1 MSENQKSETE
11 LEEKLVRIL
20 AIGSS
25 RTSHP
30 GDEFLAKLR
39 DESTQAF
46 LDATPSPTITPKR
59 RQSMLLIRS
68 LAGLALTGLAGLALL
83 WLLPPRPSS
92 FLHQA
97 VEKLANAESYRVKMV
112 VHDAE
117 HQAVGK
123 PQLGLRLALAGNRE
137 VFSDGEIA
145 LEIDE
150 TENRASSL
158 DSTSSDEALAC
169 LLLARILKS
178 ETQSLLSAKPQTTET
193 TEGKSQLVYFTKTD
207 LAGESIDVKWTLDAA
222 TKLLHSFTFSHPA
235 PGNPPP
241 FAQFFIQ
248 AVNEP
253 IDDAQI
259 KVSETLTEDGRIG
272 KIADAQGM
280 ASLRPKAFTRW
291 TPICAPGSILKPG
304 DWVRTDL
311 RGANA
316 LAVQLVPETSL
327 ILGPGTLI
335 ELLTPTRIQVLT
347 GELEIA
353 ATAENP
359 IEVVGPDGGK
369 LTLQETQRFRTR
381 NEKLVKIEQEPLWL
395 QGFKGTTP
403 RETLGS
409 LVAKVDGRN
418 VPLHVGYHKVMVE
431 IRDQI
436 ARTTI
441 EESFVNNTNG
451 VLEGQFHFPLPQ
463 DASISGFGMWVGD
476 QLVEADI
483 VEKQRAREIYE
494 TILREKRDPGLLEWT
509 GGNIFKARVYPIPA
523 RSEKRIKIVY
533 TQVLPR
539 EGASYRYGYALQSEL
554 LRQHPLR
561 ELSLNVT
568 VHSAVPLKGVTCP
581 THPSRTQLTQHSAR
595 VEFSAQEYSPAR
607 DFEVL
612 VKVDSQ
618 SDGVTMIPHRR
629 GDDGYFMFLLQPP
642 AEGGLWQRDVLPNG
656 DPLKL
661 LVLADTSAS
670 MDRGSRR
677 MQDEVLAALLGSL
690 GPRDSFNLAACDVDC
705 VWAFEKAASAE
716 MKNVESARTFLAP
729 RRSLGWT
736 DLDQAFSS
744 AVQKC
749 DGPTH
754 VIYLGDGILTTGD
767 ADGNALAKRLVQLG
781 QNKTCTFHS
790 IAVSSSYEP
799 VVMRA
804 IGSVGGGSFR
814 NISGEKGP
822 GQTAKDLLAE
832 ISRPALR
839 NASIQFQGVRTARVY
854 PAALAN
860 LPAGTQQIVLGR
872 YLPEGADQKG
882 EVIVSGTLDGK
893 PVSYRSQVA
902 LKDAEHGNS
911 FVPRLWARMYLD
923 ELLAQ
928 GSSQTIQDEIIS
940 LSEEFHI
947 MTPYTSLLVLE
958 SDADRE
964 RFKVKR
970 RFQMRDGE
978 RFFADAR
985 DKANYEL
992 VQQQMRLA
1000 GNWRIGLQRRV
1011 LAQLAGMGRSS
1022 EIFTAANNYQ
1032 IDLISDTYSGH
1043 DRRLASNGGID
1054 LLFSG
1059 TGGLGGGSGF
1069 GDEYSSGLG
1078 RLVRNGRDSDF
1089 WSFGSPALGDDEAA
1103 GNRELFG
1110 QEIDSRFI
1118 SPSHLDTRLGA
1129 SLDIQDVE
1137 ESGITYDDQVELEV
1151 DGNMIDGMDSL
1162 NAFVQLDGGIEYGI
1176 SRRGIVALSDG
1187 PAEGFL
1193 KQIRGERGTYGLRSR
1208 SKARISYLEKRE
1220 HLSRQTLSPSSPLFP
1235 ISLSPPRRKPK
1246 TSAQLLVKHTP
1257 EVQELAKSLE
1267 REESIRAL
1275 TGGIE
1280 IQRDEE
1286 SFDPRFGE
1294 VVGKNGLRSLF
1305 SAKSGWL
1312 MASEPEGSAGEVQWC
1327 NQLQRGVWSPAY
1339 ELVLVRKAKKEEQTI
1354 WPHPLEELTLTELLA
1369 GYDAANVVIERPAEG
1384 QVLVIATSEPDEEED
1399 PVQTRVLIDTR
1410 RKVIL
1415 AAENRLSGKT
1425 ISTRKFSDHVE
1436 VAGRFWPGQEEWLD
1450 GEGRRQSLTKIT
1462 IKSHNV
1468 DEFNARMKAELA
1480 GLESSLS
1487 LTLPLPTLTA
1497 AKQAPLKLGRIR
1509 VEDHLVLLLHFAAS
1523 QQWEQVHEQLKQCEL
1538 LAPGKNWTAWL
1549 RLYVLSL
1556 SRRGEEEKKHLAQ
1569 MAKRLATNPRAG
1581 EWTLAMNLLEYGN
1594 SSLATQEQFILLQTL
1609 QPVFERAPAYLER
1622 KKDYDQRRWGYLESL
1637 RRVPEAETLRRDLA
1651 TRYPRDLPLQQQF
1664 SSWLGG
1670 RGEMEQAKAWI
1681 EMTIGNN
1688 DAKWTPDEINSLHL
1702 TYLSLLENQGRY
1714 ADQLAYLEP
1723 IMAKNP
1729 DEGVFY
1735 TMYLKALIFAGL
1747 DQDADKLAAEW
1758 LRGEFGGMPEDAVTG
1773 HRLHAAVYVS
1783 RNDLHPLSS
1792 RQYPIAWHQ
1801 PLADLVLRLVTNKA
1815 QAAQSSVSAIMQDS
1829 QFRSSEAY
1837 RELSQQ
1843 LAKRLQAEA
1852 ATLSPRAL
1860 QRLLNWTR
1868 NSQHGLTQDDWKKIA
1883 SAIIPRWEAEKKRQ
1897 QKARLDDI
1905 LRNIFQE
1912 TGVEARIAYHRLRVE
1927 KADDD
1932 SRPNAIRQLL
1942 GELLEQPWT
1951 KELEVET
1958 LGLIP
1963 KIGSS
1968 DLQEARLMQQLE
1980 QLHHWTDKM
1989 TESHLAFLEG
1999 QIEKRETLTRQ
2010 KLAEMR
2016 KENQV
2021 LVQTSLADRLAA
2033 VAKERQD
2040 ELGKWMLLESLYQEA
2055 RLGRALPKVTESC
2068 WKLLDESL
2076 ARGIEQP
2083 PAEDLRD
2090 EEDLEVET
2098 LREMLRIALQSRL
2111 VTTHVSLA
2119 TGKDAASQDVQ
2130 RLLALCD
2137 DRIALSDK
2145 QRDNENPPA
2154 DLDWRQIKHDLLIA
2168 RDRPQDLAKELAKWV
2183 AQGDAQH
2190 HWQKS
2195 LAYLQAELGKLD
2207 EAIKMMAGL
2216 EALGELGPA
2225 DYRSL
2230 AAWYQTT
2237 KQDAQNAQAKVAL
2250 YKTMDDYQLRS
2261 YLQQRGQDAPEVNP
2275 DDLLAF
2281 EAYFTKATYPQEGL
2295 PALTAYYHST
2305 RDFRLLA
2312 GLPDAVIGHS
2322 SGQVFPFL
2330 GQMGSLLNEI
2340 RDEATADEIV
2350 QRVAAVRQQAK
2361 SPTDLRALDLLEML
2375 VERRAAQVQNQ
2386 AGPHLQAALVALL
2399 RAEKR
2404 ELPPGEAIPFVEM
2417 LADVDF
2423 VEQPELAREQLRIVS
2438 ALHGMAEKGSSDRLG
2453 MADWISTIHWR
2464 HSRSTEAVDVLE
2476 AGCEEFRAAAA
2487 GKYTDQLQ
2495 PYFFILIGR
2504 LQQLEQFARA
2514 EQFLLDEMP
2523 RVSNPLQI
2531 HPLQVRLFELYENAL
2546 ESGGATS
2553 LGKEE
2558 KLYRAAGEMLLDKV
2572 TSAQDQFQRLEWNSR
2587 LCRLFQVAHTRKIA
2601 AASTD
2606 LQAYA
2611 FTIFPAL
2618 ANKQITNHQ
2627 SLVQTTGNIVRE
2639 VLGSR
2644 AGLEF
2649 YIERMEKQPVWLA
2662 RQEGNGWNEY
2672 HDRLSQYRDETKEL
2686 GALEPRLLKIV
2697 VAEIKRDMETH
2708 SSRSREIYHNDYS
2721 RFWKEKRDEFA
2732 RVAEEVLAER
2742 RDDANTIEYI
2752 AQYLNNGLDLPD
2764 RAIEIL
2770 LDAGRRKVLSTSGK
2784 QFLVAILFQQNRY
2797 GEAIAV
2803 LEPLV
2808 NTQPEVLDWRIS
2820 LMSAYFHTKQPQALR
2835 RLLEETHRL
2844 FHEKNRAND
2853 GMLATLAESCLENE
2867 LFEQSVQY
2875 FEEAV
2880 KVRTDAQGGR
2890 TMGDSTLADYFQK
2903 QAAAYAGLKNTAAA
2917 VDKAAAAIVIWPAG
2931 NDQRRDAL
2939 DSLLNVLR
2947 QSPNLDAY
2955 VVELDKETAELGQ
2968 DKPILRKSLG
2978 LVYQEREKFA
2988 QAVVQYRL
2996 AVELAPDDAEIHE
3009 KLIAS
3014 LDAVGDRAGAL
3025 AQTIAS
3031 LELSRR
3037 NLDLWEKLADRFTA
3051 MKEPVEAE
3059 RANTSL
3065 VEVAPQETEGH
3076 ARLAEIRQ
3084 RQDRWDEAIHHWQQV
3099 ARLRKL
3105 EPTGLLKLAPA
3116 LLHQKRLQE
3125 FDDTLHKLEATPW
3138 PDRFN
3143 EELQKAL
3150 PPLRSERQKV
3160 KAE

>member
-1 MSENQKSETE
+1 M
-11 LEEKLVRIL
+11 
-20 AIGSS
+20 
-25 RTSHP
+25 
-30 GDEFLAKLR
+30 
-39 DESTQAF
+39 
-46 LDATPSPTITPKR
+46 
-59 RQSMLLIRS
+59 
-68 LAGLALTGLAGLALL
+68 
-83 WLLPPRPSS
+83 
-92 FLHQA
+92 
-97 VEKLANAESYRVKMV
+97 
-112 VHDAE
+112 
-117 HQAVGK
+117 
-123 PQLGLRLALAGNRE
+123 
-137 VFSDGEIA
+137 
-145 LEIDE
+145 
-150 TENRASSL
+150 
-158 DSTSSDEALAC
+158 
-169 LLLARILKS
+169 
-178 ETQSLLSAKPQTTET
+178 
-193 TEGKSQLVYFTKTD
+193 
-207 LAGESIDVKWTLDAA
+207 
-222 TKLLHSFTFSHPA
+222 
-235 PGNPPP
+235 
-241 FAQFFIQ
+241 
-248 AVNEP
+248 
-253 IDDAQI
+253 
-259 KVSETLTEDGRIG
+259 
-272 KIADAQGM
+272 
-280 ASLRPKAFTRW
+280 
-291 TPICAPGSILKPG
+291 
-304 DWVRTDL
+304 
-311 RGANA
+311 
-316 LAVQLVPETSL
+316 
-327 ILGPGTLI
+327 
-335 ELLTPTRIQVLT
+335 
-347 GELEIA
+347 
-353 ATAENP
+353 
-359 IEVVGPDGGK
+359 
-369 LTLQETQRFRTR
+369 
-381 NEKLVKIEQEPLWL
+381 
-395 QGFKGTTP
+395 
-403 RETLGS
+403 
-409 LVAKVDGRN
+409 
-418 VPLHVGYHKVMVE
+418 PLHVGYHKVTVE

-568 VHSAVPLKGVTCP
+568 VHSAAPLKGVTCP
-581 THPSRTQLTQHSAR
+581 THPSRTQFTQHSAR
-595 VEFSAQEYSPAR
+595 VEFSAQEYSPTR

-618 SDGVTMIPHRR
+618 ADGVVMIPHRR

-656 DPLKL
+656 DPVKL
-661 LVLADTSAS
+661 LILADTSAS

-677 MQDEVLAALLGSL
+677 MQDEVLGALLGSL
-690 GPRDSFNLAACDVDC
+690 GPQDSFNLAACDVDC
-705 VWAFEKAASAE
+705 VWAFEKSTSAE
-716 MKNVESARTFLAP
+716 MKTVESARTFLAQ

-754 VIYLGDGILTTGD
+754 IIYLGDGILTTGD

-781 QNKTCTFHS
+781 RKKTCTLHS

-799 VVMRA
+799 AVMRA

-839 NASIQFQGVRTARVY
+839 NASIQFQGLRTARVY
-854 PAALAN
+854 PATLAN

-882 EVIVSGTLDGK
+882 EVIVAGTLDGK
-893 PVSYRSQVA
+893 PVSYRSQVT
-902 LKDAEHGNS
+902 LKDAEQGNS
-911 FVPRLWARMYLD
+911 FIPRLWARMYLD

-928 GSSQTIQDEIIS
+928 GSSQAIQDEIIS

-1011 LAQLAGMGRSS
+1011 LAQLAGMGRNVD
-1022 EIFTAANNYQ
+1022 IFTAASNYPGEVTEFS
-1032 IDLISDTYSGH
+1032 SDRLNVGLGFDSYSY
-1043 DRRLASNGGID
+1043 GG
-1054 LLFSG
+1054 
-1059 TGGLGGGSGF
+1059 GGLGGGSGF
-1069 GDEYSSGLG
+1069 GEEDATGLG
-1078 RLVRNGRDSDF
+1078 RLFRYGGNRDF
-1089 WSFGSPALGDDEAA
+1089 WSFGTPALGDDDYKLDKAK
-1103 GNRELFG
+1103 
-1110 QEIDSRFI
+1110 RFVHEEYLGV
-1118 SPSHLDTRLGA
+1118 SP
-1129 SLDIQDVE
+1129 DIQDVE
-1137 ESGITYDDQVELEV
+1137 ESGVSYDDGVEFDT
-1151 DGNMIDGMDSL
+1151 DGTMIDGRDSL
-1162 NAFVQLDGGIEYGI
+1162 EALVHLDGGVEYGF
-1176 SRRGIVALSDG
+1176 SRPEIRALYDV
-1187 PAEGFL
+1187 PAEGFFM
-1193 KQIRGERGTYGLRSR
+1193 QMRGERGAVGLRSGT
-1208 SKARISYLEKRE
+1208 KARISYLEKRE

-1246 TSAQLLVKHTP
+1246 NPAQLLVKHTP
-1257 EVQELAKSLE
+1257 EVQELAASLE

-1275 TGGIE
+1275 AGGIE

-1294 VVGKNGLRSLF
+1294 VIAKNSSRSLF

-1312 MASEPEGSAGEVQWC
+1312 MASEPEDSAGEVQWC

-1339 ELVLVRKAKKEEQTI
+1339 ELALVRKAEKEEQTN
-1354 WPHPLEELTLTELLA
+1354 WPQPLEELSLAELLV
-1369 GYDAANVVIERPAEG
+1369 GYDAANVVIERPAEE

-1399 PVQTRVLIDTR
+1399 PAQTRVLIDTR

-1415 AAENRLSGKT
+1415 SVENRLNGKT
-1425 ISTRKFSDHVE
+1425 TSTRKFSGHVE

-1450 GEGRRQSLTKIT
+1450 GEGRRQSLTKI
-1462 IKSHNV
+1462 IIRSQSV
-1468 DEFNARMKAELA
+1468 DKFSARMKGELA
-1480 GLESSLS
+1480 GVESSLS
-1487 LTLPLPTLTA
+1487 LTLPLPAMAA

-1523 QQWEQVHEQLKQCEL
+1523 QQWEQVHEQLKQCEG
-1538 LAPGKNWTAWL
+1538 LAQGKNWTAWL

-1556 SRRGEEEKKHLAQ
+1556 SRRGEEEKEHLSQ
-1569 MAKRLATNPRAG
+1569 MARGLAANPRAG

-1594 SSLATQEQFILLQTL
+1594 SSLATHEQFTLLQTL
-1609 QPVFERAPAYLER
+1609 QPLFERAPAYLER

-1637 RRVPEAETLRRDLA
+1637 RRTPEAEALRRELA
-1651 TRYPRDLPLQQQF
+1651 TRYPRDRSLQQQF
-1664 SSWLGG
+1664 ASWLGG
-1670 RGEMEQAKAWI
+1670 RGEMEEAKAWL
-1681 EMTIGNN
+1681 EKTIGNA
-1688 DAKWTPDEINSLHL
+1688 DAKWTTDDIHSLQL
-1702 TYLSLLENQGRY
+1702 TYLNLLENQGRY
-1714 ADQLAYLEP
+1714 ADQLAYLDP
-1723 IMAKNP
+1723 IIAKNP
-1729 DEGVFY
+1729 DEGTFY
-1735 TMYLKALIFAGL
+1735 TMYLKALIFAGR
-1747 DQDADKLAAEW
+1747 DQDADKLTAEW
-1758 LRGEFGGMPEDAVTG
+1758 LRGEFTGMPEDAVTG
-1773 HRLHAAVYVS
+1773 HRLYAAVYMA

-1792 RQYPIAWHQ
+1792 RQYSIAWHQ

-1829 QFRSSEAY
+1829 QFRGSEAY
-1837 RELSQQ
+1837 RQLSQQ

-1860 QRLLNWTR
+1860 QSLLNWTR
-1868 NSQHGLTQDDWKKIA
+1868 NGQHGLTQDDWKKIA

-1912 TGVEARIAYHRLRVE
+1912 AGMEARIAYHRLRVE
-1927 KADDD
+1927 KADDE
-1932 SRPNAIRQLL
+1932 SRANAIRQLL

-1951 KELEVET
+1951 EKLEAET

-1989 TESHLAFLEG
+1989 TESHLALLEG

-2010 KLAEMR
+2010 KLAEKR

-2021 LVQTSLADRLAA
+2021 LVQTGLADRLAA
-2033 VAKERQD
+2033 AAKERQD
-2040 ELGKWMLLESLYQEA
+2040 ELGKWMLLESLYQEV

-2076 ARGIEQP
+2076 ARGKEQP
-2083 PAEDLRD
+2083 RAEDLRD
-2090 EEDLEVET
+2090 EAELEVES

-2111 VTTHVSLA
+2111 VTTLVSL
-2119 TGKDAASQDVQ
+2119 TIGKDAAPQDVQ
-2130 RLLALCD
+2130 RLLTLCD
-2137 DRIALSDK
+2137 DRIALADK
-2145 QRDNENPPA
+2145 QQDNENPPV

-2168 RDRPQDLAKELAKWV
+2168 RDRPQDLATELAKWV

-2207 EAIKMMAGL
+2207 EAIKLMAGL
-2216 EALGELGPA
+2216 EVLGELGPA

-2237 KQDAQNAQAKVAL
+2237 NQDAQNAQAKVAL
-2250 YKTMDDYQLRS
+2250 YKIMDDYQLRS
-2261 YLQQRGQDAPEVNP
+2261 YLQQRGQDAVEVNP

-2281 EAYFTKATYPQEGL
+2281 EAYFAKASYPQEGL

-2330 GQMGSLLNEI
+2330 SQMGGLLNEI
-2340 RDEATADEIV
+2340 LDEATADEIV
-2350 QRVAAVRQQAK
+2350 QRIAAVRQQAK
-2361 SPTDLRALDLLEML
+2361 SPIDLRALDLLEML

-2386 AGPHLQAALVALL
+2386 AGPHLQAALAALL

-2417 LADVDF
+2417 LADVGF

-2438 ALHGMAEKGSSDRLG
+2438 ALHGMAEKGSYDRLR

-2464 HSRSTEAVDVLE
+2464 HNRSTEAVDVLE
-2476 AGCEEFRAAAA
+2476 AACDEFRAATV

-2495 PYFFILIGR
+2495 PYFFILLGR

-2523 RVSNPLQI
+2523 RVSSPLQT

-2546 ESGGATS
+2546 ASGGATS
-2553 LGKEE
+2553 LGQEE
-2558 KLYRAAGEMLLDKV
+2558 KLYRALGDMLLDKV

-2587 LCRLFQVAHTRKIA
+2587 LCRLFQVAHTRKISA
-2601 AASTD
+2601 ARAD

-2618 ANKQITNHQ
+2618 ASKQITNHQ

-2639 VLGSR
+2639 VLGPHS
-2644 AGLEF
+2644 GLEF

-2708 SSRSREIYHNDYS
+2708 STRSREIYHNDYS

-2732 RVAEEVLAER
+2732 RVAEEVLAEK

-2770 LDAGRRKVLSTSGK
+2770 LDAGRRKVLSSSGK

-2835 RLLEETHRL
+2835 RLLEETHKL
-2844 FHEKNRAND
+2844 FHEKNQAND
-2853 GMLATLAESCLENE
+2853 EVLATLAESCLENE
-2867 LFEQSVQY
+2867 LFEQSAHY

-2939 DSLLNVLR
+2939 ESLLNVLR
-2947 QSPNLDAY
+2947 QSPDLDAY

-2978 LVYQEREKFA
+2978 LVYQEREMFA

-3065 VEVAPQETEGH
+3065 VEIAPQETEGH

-3084 RQDRWDEAIHHWQQV
+3084 RQDRWDEAINHWQQV

-3150 PPLRSERQKV
+3150 PPLRLERQKV
-3160 KAE
+3160 KTE